1 MEYVVGPVLALL
13 IGMKFSDYKTKELQK
28 KVDTVIETVDQ
39 KIVEQNKTMSQQTLK
54 IVMPVAKSV
63 TKINEQLGLW
73 LTCVKYLKLIKATRI
88 S

>member
-28 KVDTVIETVDQ
+28 KVDTVVETVDQ
-39 KIVEQNKTMSQQTLK
+39 KIVEQNTTMSQQTLK
-54 IVMPVAKSV
+54 ILMPVAKSV

-73 LTCVKYLKLIKATRI
+73 LSCAKYLKLTQETHI

>member
-28 KVDTVIETVDQ
+28 KVDTVVEAVDK
-39 KIVEQNKTMSQQTLK
+39 KIVEQNTTMSQQTLK
-54 IVMPVAKSV
+54 ILMPVAKSV

-73 LTCVKYLKLIKATRI
+73 LSCVKYLKLTQETHIN
-88 S
+88 

>member
-39 KIVEQNKTMSQQTLK
+39 KIVEQNTNMSQQTLK
-54 IVMPVAKSV
+54 ILMPVAKSV

-73 LTCVKYLKLIKATRI
+73 LSCVKYLKLTQETHI

>member
-39 KIVEQNKTMSQQTLK
+39 KIVEQNTTMSQQTLK
-54 IVMPVAKSV
+54 ILMPVAKSV

-73 LTCVKYLKLIKATRI
+73 LSCVKYLKLIQETHI

>member
-39 KIVEQNKTMSQQTLK
+39 KIVEQNTNMSQQTLK
-54 IVMPVAKSV
+54 ILLPVAKSV
-63 TKINEQLGLW
+63 TKINEQLGL
-73 LTCVKYLKLIKATRI
+73 
-88 S
+88 

>member
-13 IGMKFSDYKTKELQK
+13 IGMKFADQRTKDLQK
-28 KVDTVIETVDQ
+28 KVDTVIETVDK
-39 KIVEQNKTMSQQTLK
+39 KIVEQNTNMSQQTLK
-54 IVMPVAKSV
+54 ILMPVAKSV

-73 LTCVKYLKLIKATRI
+73 SSCVKYLKLIQEIHI

>member
-39 KIVEQNKTMSQQTLK
+39 KIVEQNTTMSQQTLK
-54 IVMPVAKSV
+54 ILMPVAKSV
-63 TKINEQLGLW
+63 NKINEQLGL
-73 LTCVKYLKLIKATRI
+73 
-88 S
+88 